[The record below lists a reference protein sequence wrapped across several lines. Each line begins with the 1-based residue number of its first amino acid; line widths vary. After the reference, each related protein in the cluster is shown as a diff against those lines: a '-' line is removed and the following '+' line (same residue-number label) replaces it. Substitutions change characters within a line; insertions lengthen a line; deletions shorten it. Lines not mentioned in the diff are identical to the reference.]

1 MSRQPQPKVNSL
13 TLVSPSHQPGG
24 YIVNFDNQTDD
35 SDYIDDLKAEI
46 PEIMSRYDLRSAT
59 INFEAYMGEVT
70 DEHYRAHEPQ
80 DGSYTIPVFSGSMDD
95 LRKADIA
102 KLPIRPNTEAFEAMT
117 LMQRIAQD
125 QKSAKRKLPSMGDDL
140 LQQIKENQTEHDCS
154 YDSV

>member
-1 MSRQPQPKVNSL
+1 MSRQSRPKVNSL

-24 YIVNFDNQTDD
+24 YIVNFDNQTDE
-35 SDYIDDLKAEI
+35 SDYIDDMKAEI
-46 PEIMSRYDLRSAT
+46 PEIMSRYNLQSAT

-70 DEHYRAHEPQ
+70 DEHYRTHEPQ

-117 LMQRIAQD
+117 LMQNIANG
-125 QKSAKRKLPSMGDDL
+125 QKSARKLPSMGNDL
-140 LQQIKENQTEHDCS
+140 LQQIKENQNEQDCS
-154 YDSV
+154 YDSL